1 MILLSYWSVVN
12 DDSCIPLTLPC
23 IAGRGE
29 RVIGMRGIVAEALR
43 LLTEAS
49 EETSRVTLIA
59 EARVCFSET

>member
-12 DDSCIPLTLPC
+12 DDSCIPLTLPS

-29 RVIGMRGIVAEALR
+29 RVIGMCDIVAEALR